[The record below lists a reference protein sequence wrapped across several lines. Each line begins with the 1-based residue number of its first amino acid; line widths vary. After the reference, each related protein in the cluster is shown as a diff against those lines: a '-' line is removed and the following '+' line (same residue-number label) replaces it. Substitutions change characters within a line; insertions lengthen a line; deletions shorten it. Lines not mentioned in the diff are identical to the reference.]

1 MIELTPKGLYCRQGD
16 FYLDPWQ
23 PVERAFV
30 THAHSDHAHYGSKRY
45 LAHPATAAI
54 MRMRLGEVAITEL
67 AYGEPLSING
77 VRISLHPAG
86 HILGSSQIRLE
97 YRGEIWVFSGD
108 YKTAPDATCAP
119 FEAVPCHTFISESTF
134 ALPVFRWPD
143 SASVFAE
150 IHEWWRANQAQG
162 RASLLMAYSLG
173 KAQRLLTGLDVSIGP
188 VYVHGA
194 IERINAVYRAHGV
207 AVPQFPTPSQVDRS
221 TDFRPALI
229 VAPPGTAMSVWAR
242 RFAPFSDAFAS
253 GWMQL
258 RGTRKRHNVDRGFV
272 ISDHADWRG
281 LNDAV
286 RASGAERVLV
296 THGYAQ
302 TFARWL
308 AESGREAAALD
319 TRFAGEQDESV
330 ASEIA
335 E

>member
-23 PVERAFV
+23 PVERALI
-30 THAHSDHAHYGSKRY
+30 THAHADHAHYGSKHY

-54 MRMRLGEVAITEL
+54 MRMRLGEVDIDEL
-67 AYGEPLSING
+67 EYAKTLTLNG
-77 VRISLHPAG
+77 VGISFHPAG
-86 HILGSSQIRLE
+86 HILGASQIRLE
-97 YRGEIWVFSGD
+97 FKGEVWVFSGD
-108 YKTAPDATCAP
+108 YKTDPDATCTA
-119 FEAVPCHTFISESTF
+119 FEPLACHTFISESTF

-143 SASVFAE
+143 THSVFAD
-150 IHEWWRANQAQG
+150 IHDWWRTNQQQG

-173 KAQRLLTGLDVSIGP
+173 KAQRLLAGLDPSTGP
-188 VYVHGA
+188 IYVHGA
-194 IERINAVYRAHGV
+194 IEKINAIYRAHGIRL
-207 AVPQFPTPSQVDRS
+207 PPFSTPSEVGRGH
-221 TDFRPALI
+221 DFRSALI
-229 VAPPGTAMSVWAR
+229 VAPPGSAMTVWAR

-281 LNDAV
+281 LNEAV
-286 RASGAERVLV
+286 RATGAEHVLL
-296 THGYAQ
+296 THGYAH

-308 AESGREAAALD
+308 SETGIAATALD
-319 TRFAGEQDESV
+319 TRFGGEQDESIE
-330 ASEIA
+330 SEIA